1 MGWLEGPIAS
11 RLAPTMDLHVHKP
24 LVGAS
29 LLAIRW
35 RSQRP
40 CPSYLG
46 INAPGT

>member
-1 MGWLEGPIAS
+1 
-11 RLAPTMDLHVHKP
+11 MDLQCPHT

-35 RSQRP
+35 HSQRP
-40 CPSYLG
+40 SSTYLG